1 MSNKVE
7 ITQICPF
14 PLVVSVGDVVVV
26 VEPPIG
32 TEVFQ
37 HKLLVGPSKRS
48 IFINLIQAALKSVK
62 KSGVVSSIFI
72 NKS

>member
-7 ITQICPF
+7 ITQICPPF
-14 PLVVSVGDVVVV
+14 PLVVSVGDVVV

-62 KSGVVSSIFI
+62 KSGVVCSIFI